1 MNMWHAK
8 VKKKNHGLSL
18 IQSYPHTCFQHNKQ
32 TSIMHETLLKCKC
45 DAMHELFN
53 IIWTK
58 PIPKILQ
65 KTSLILKNPKIF
77 QKPQKLGQ
85 KRWNAW
91 LNERNRIILEEE
103 NDLEAKDWVGKRF
116 RVREGCLGR
125 WGGRKSR
132 ERSRKMSEKSR
143 WSFI

>member
-1 MNMWHAK
+1 
-8 VKKKNHGLSL
+8 
-18 IQSYPHTCFQHNKQ
+18 
-32 TSIMHETLLKCKC
+32 MHETLLKCKC
-45 DAMHELFN
+45 DAMDELFN

-91 LNERNRIILEEE
+91 LNERNRIIPEEE

-125 WGGRKSR
+125 WGVRKSEIEKN
-132 ERSRKMSEKSR
+132 ER
-143 WSFI
+143 